1 MAKKADCTQRNM
13 QKAQKIAVALSA
25 QRPPKGRLAFLMEV
39 SGKKQWHT
47 FLEPI
52 LCNINGLLFLHS
64 LLSVP
69 DCPIHLMGR
78 DLLTK
83 LGATLFLEGQENHLQ
98 YQMNFTES
106 GKEQNESGAE
116 IEALVY
122 PGVWN
127 IKVLVLAKD
136 YLVGGY

>member
-1 MAKKADCTQRNM
+1 
-13 QKAQKIAVALSA
+13 
-25 QRPPKGRLAFLMEV
+25 MEV

-83 LGATLFLEGQENHLQ
+83 LGATLFLEGQENHLH